1 MDTKQLRADS
11 YFLLKALLIPLVVLA
26 HITVMYTPDGAYTC
40 VTGSRLLRHLT
51 NYIYSF
57 HMPAFFMASGCVYGY
72 CVQAGKY
79 RHAGRFLGNKAK
91 RLLLP
96 YLLYGFLLVVPVVY
110 LCGLSKL
117 TVPQAWLNDILLAKS
132 PRHLWY
138 VLVLFEIFLVTVP
151 LRSVCKTAPWIPF
164 VASLVLFAA
173 LQPVFYGHPDVLQ
186 YKNLVTY
193 QVYFFLGVLLDH
205 GFDSLQ
211 KAVKKCWFLWPLF
224 PIAQLGSLFLR
235 PEGLAMY
242 YVKMAFGLLGCIGTL
257 TLMIL
262 LAEKLP
268 KLCSCRILKSL
279 GECGYGIYL
288 LHPMMI
294 YGIYYFARQWTVNP
308 LLVTA
313 GTFAAVLAVSW
324 ALTFLWRTAVGKRLP
339 KGR

>member
-11 YFLLKALLIPLVVLA
+11 YSLLKALLIPLVVLA
-26 HITVMYTPDGAYTC
+26 HITVMYTPDGVYAC

-57 HMPAFFMASGCVYGY
+57 HMPAFFMASGCVYGL

-79 RHAGRFLGNKAK
+79 RKIGSFLCNKSR

-96 YLLYGFLLVVPVVY
+96 YLLFGVAYVVPVVY

-117 TVPQAWLNDILLAKS
+117 TVPQAWVNDILLAKS

-151 LRSVCKTAPWIPF
+151 LRKLCEKTPWLPF
-164 VASLVLFAA
+164 AAALVLFAV
-173 LQPVFYGHPDVLQ
+173 LQPVFFGHPDVLQ

-193 QVYFFLGVLLDH
+193 QVYFFLGVLLDFC
-205 GFDSLQ
+205 FDALRRTVSKYWYL
-211 KAVKKCWFLWPLF
+211 WFLFPL
-224 PIAQLGSLFLR
+224 AQLGCLFFR
-235 PEGLAMY
+235 PEGLASY
-242 YVKMAFGLLGCIGTL
+242 YVRMGFGLLGCIGTL
-257 TLMIL
+257 TLMVI

-268 KLCSCRILKSL
+268 KLQQSRLLKSL
-279 GECGYGIYL
+279 GACGYGIYL

-294 YGIYYFARQWTVNP
+294 YGIYYFACRWTLNP

-313 GTFAAVLAVSW
+313 GSFVLVLALSW
-324 ALTFLWRTAVGKRLP
+324 TLTALWRTVVKNRLFQR
-339 KGR
+339 K